1 MTLTPRCPA
10 SADMTSTA
18 RTARATSTALNVAIA
33 AAASGVLVLA
43 GPQLVSWRGY
53 LWVLL
58 LAVGVAAV
66 YGAVI
71 DVRTMRLPNALVGPL
86 AAAGAVQVAG
96 SILYVGVDAVV
107 PSLAAAAVVFGVYSL
122 IAAAGWCG
130 FGDAKFAGALVLFVG
145 LYVGLLAIYLIPMAI
160 ILGSAHML
168 VAKGMSRAP
177 VSRVPQGPAIAAAAL
192 IIMVLGVSFFR

>member
-1 MTLTPRCPA
+1 
-10 SADMTSTA
+10 MTSTA
-18 RTARATSTALNVAIA
+18 RTVRTTRTPLRTAIA
-33 AAASGVLVLA
+33 AAASGVLVLG
-43 GPQLVSWRGY
+43 GPQLVGWWGY

-58 LAVGVAAV
+58 IAVAAAAA
-66 YGAVI
+66 YGAVV
-71 DVRTMRLPNALVGPL
+71 DVRTMRLPNALTVPL

-107 PSLAAAAVVFGVYSL
+107 PSLAAGAVVFVVYAL

-130 FGDAKFAGALVLFVG
+130 FGDAKFAGALALFVG

-160 ILGSAHML
+160 VFGSVHML

-177 VSRVPQGPAIAAAAL
+177 VSRVPQGPAIAAAA
-192 IIMVLGVSFFR
+192 IVIMVLGLSLFR